1 MDELSGRFELLKAE
15 IAELQVAIRSYDVA
29 RGQIQGWAVTVGL
42 AAAGLAL
49 TAEAP
54 AAVLLGLVAAL
65 AFWLLDGQ
73 RRSVQ
78 QRLIARSIEIE
89 SALAAHSIAQ
99 VLAPG
104 SGVRIPGL
112 AHHISAQAPAGG
124 RGWRHGSVL
133 REALRPGTWALY
145 AALAGALLTS
155 GVAALR

>member
-99 VLAPG
+99 VG